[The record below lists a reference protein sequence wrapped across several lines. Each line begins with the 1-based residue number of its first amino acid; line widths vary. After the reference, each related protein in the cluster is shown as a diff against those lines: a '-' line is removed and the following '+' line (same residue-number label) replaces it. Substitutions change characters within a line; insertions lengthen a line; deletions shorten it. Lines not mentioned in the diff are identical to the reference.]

1 MILKLPSTTE
11 YVRVRRYRLV
21 ATPELVKKHQ
31 ANLTVEN
38 QLHNYALKYLERA
51 YGYKHLFRKFPG
63 TRTGKTYVIKDE
75 ILPSFLKEYY
85 GLKRWSSH
93 KVGFHSQAAYQSL
106 LALLTNFGEYRKVL
120 RKAAKMTDQAKEDYR
135 NNKHHNNPRHR
146 SWYRKGSLNYLRNGA
161 SHQTVSLPDNGQIAV
176 LSAHHI
182 KVQDYGSLQVVE
194 NIINLKHQKI
204 VASKIKHKRDNS
216 YELQLVFKDKLPRRK
231 PTDVCG
237 VDWNM
242 KDRKIFH
249 TSDNKKL
256 YLDKLVSVKAD
267 KYERIIDGLK
277 SRRDKA
283 TWLGQHSRRI
293 QRLNNLIRFYN
304 IHRANILT
312 NHYRHLTKRLFNG
325 YDLLVVEKLSAKEMR
340 QKSQGL
346 DAKGNH
352 TKNRRLAKIKP
363 YELQQCLK
371 QVADRSGKTLVL
383 VDSYKTSQVE
393 YGTGHQEKHSLDD
406 PREWTSKYT
415 GKKINRDLN
424 ASRNILKWGL
434 NPEKHIKL
442 KDYPALKPSSLVTIN

>member
-1 MILKLPSTTE
+1 MLKLPSTTE
-11 YVRVRRYRLV
+11 YVRVRCYRLV
-21 ATPELVKKHQ
+21 ATPELAKKHQ
-31 ANLTVEN
+31 ANLAVEN
-38 QLHNYALKYLERA
+38 QLHNYALKYLEKA
-51 YGYKHLFRKFPG
+51 YGYKHLSRKFPG
-63 TRTGKTYVIKDE
+63 MRTGKTYVIKDE
-75 ILPSFLKEYY
+75 ILPSFLKENY
-85 GLKRWSSH
+85 GLKRWNSH
-93 KVGFHSQAAYQSL
+93 KVGLHSQAAYQFL
-106 LALLTNFGEYRKVL
+106 LTLLTNFGEYRKVL
-120 RKAAKMTDQAKEDYR
+120 RKAAKMTDQEKEDYR
-135 NNKHHNNPRHR
+135 NNKHHNNPHHR
-146 SWYRKGSLNYLRNGA
+146 FWYRKGSLNYLRNGA

-182 KVQDYGSLQVVE
+182 KIQDYGSLQVVE

-204 VASKIKHKRDNS
+204 VTSKIKHKRDNS
-216 YELQLVFKDKLPRRK
+216 YELQLVLKDRLPRRK

-256 YLDKLVSVKAD
+256 YLDKFVSVKAD

-312 NHYRHLTKRLFNG
+312 NHYWHLTKQLFSD
-325 YDLLVVEKLSAKEMR
+325 YDLLVVEKLGAKEMR
-340 QKSQGL
+340 QKSQNL
-346 DAKGNH
+346 DTKGNH

-371 QVADRSGKTLVL
+371 QVADKSGKTLVL

-393 YGTGHQEKHSLDD
+393 YGTDYQEKHSLDG

-415 GKKINRDLN
+415 GKKIDRDLN
-424 ASRNILKWGL
+424 ASRNILEWGL

>member
-1 MILKLPSTTE
+1 MLKLPSATE

-21 ATPELVKKHQ
+21 VTPQLVKKHQ

-38 QLHNYALKYLERA
+38 QLHNYALKYLEKA
-51 YGYKHLFRKFPG
+51 YGYKHLSRKFPG

-75 ILPSFLKEYY
+75 ILPGFLKENYR
-85 GLKRWSSH
+85 LKRWNSR
-93 KVGFHSQAAYQSL
+93 KVGLHSQAAYQFL
-106 LALLTNFGEYRKVL
+106 LTLLTNFGEYRKVL
-120 RKAAKMTDQAKEDYR
+120 RKAAKMTDQEKEDYR

-146 SWYRKGSLNYLRNGA
+146 AWYRKGSLNYLRNGA

-182 KVQDYGSLQVVE
+182 KIQDYGCLQVVE
-194 NIINLKHQKI
+194 NIVNLKHQKI
-204 VASKIKHKRDNS
+204 VTSKIKHKRNGS
-216 YELQLVFKDKLPRRK
+216 YELQLVLKDKIPRRK
-231 PTDVCG
+231 PESVCG

-249 TSDNKKL
+249 TSDDRKC
-256 YLDKLVSVKAD
+256 YLDELVSIKAD
-267 KYERIIDGLK
+267 KYERIIDSLK

-283 TWLGQHSRRI
+283 TWLSKHSQRI
-293 QRLNNLIRFYN
+293 QKLNDLIRFYN

-325 YDLLVVEKLSAKEMR
+325 YDLLVVEKLGVKEMR
-340 QKSQGL
+340 QKSRNL
-346 DAKGNH
+346 DTKGSH
-352 TKNRRLAKIKP
+352 TKNRRLARIKP

-371 QVADRSGKTLVL
+371 QVADKSGKTLVL

-393 YGTGHQEKHSLDD
+393 YGTDYQEKHSLDG

-415 GKKINRDLN
+415 GKKIDRDLN
-424 ASRNILKWGL
+424 ASQNILEWGL

>member
-1 MILKLPSTTE
+1 MLDLPSTTE

-31 ANLTVEN
+31 TNLKVEN

-51 YGYKHLFRKFPG
+51 YGYKHLSRKFPN

-75 ILPSFLKEYY
+75 ILPSFLKENY
-85 GLKRWSSH
+85 GLKRWNSR
-93 KVGFHSQAAYQSL
+93 KVGLHSQGAYQFL
-106 LALLTNFGEYRKVL
+106 LTLLTNFGEYRKVL
-120 RKAAKMTDQAKEDYR
+120 RKAAKMTNQEKEDYQ
-135 NNKHHNNPRHR
+135 NNKHHNNPHHR
-146 SWYRKGSLNYLRNGA
+146 SWYRKGSLNYLRDGV
-161 SHQTVSLPDNGQIAV
+161 SHQTVSLPDNGQIVV

-182 KVQDYGSLQVVE
+182 KIQDYGSLQVVE

-204 VASKIKHKRDNS
+204 VTSKIKHKRDNS
-216 YELQLVFKDKLPRRK
+216 YELQLVFKDRLPRRN
-231 PTDVCG
+231 PIDVCG

-256 YLDKLVSVKAD
+256 YLDKFVSVKAD

-283 TWLGQHSRRI
+283 TWLSQHSRRI

-304 IHRANILT
+304 IRRANILT
-312 NHYRHLTKRLFNG
+312 NYYRYLTKQLFSD
-325 YDLLVVEKLSAKEMR
+325 YDLLVVEKLGVKEMR
-340 QKSQGL
+340 QKSQNL
-346 DAKGNH
+346 DTKGNH

-371 QVADRSGKTLVL
+371 QVADKSGKTLVL

-393 YGTGHQEKHSLDD
+393 YGTDYQEKHSLDG
-406 PREWTSKYT
+406 PRAWTSKYT
-415 GKKINRDLN
+415 RKKIDRDLN
-424 ASRNILKWGL
+424 ASRNILEWGL

-442 KDYPALKPSSLVTIN
+442 KDYPVLKPSSLVTIN

>member
-1 MILKLPSTTE
+1 MLKLPSTTE

-85 GLKRWSSH
+85 GLKRWNSH
-93 KVGFHSQAAYQSL
+93 KVGLHSQAAYQSL

-256 YLDKLVSVKAD
+256 YLDKHVSVKAD

-393 YGTGHQEKHSLDD
+393 YGTGHQEKHSLDG

>member
-1 MILKLPSTTE
+1 MLKLPSTTE

-93 KVGFHSQAAYQSL
+93 KVGLHSQAAYQSL

-393 YGTGHQEKHSLDD
+393 YGTGHQEKHSLDG

>member
-1 MILKLPSTTE
+1 MLKLPSTTE

-93 KVGFHSQAAYQSL
+93 KVGLHSQAAYQSL

-242 KDRKIFH
+242 KG
-249 TSDNKKL
+249 S
-256 YLDKLVSVKAD
+256 
-267 KYERIIDGLK
+267 
-277 SRRDKA
+277 
-283 TWLGQHSRRI
+283 
-293 QRLNNLIRFYN
+293 
-304 IHRANILT
+304 
-312 NHYRHLTKRLFNG
+312 
-325 YDLLVVEKLSAKEMR
+325 
-340 QKSQGL
+340 
-346 DAKGNH
+346 
-352 TKNRRLAKIKP
+352 
-363 YELQQCLK
+363 
-371 QVADRSGKTLVL
+371 
-383 VDSYKTSQVE
+383 
-393 YGTGHQEKHSLDD
+393 
-406 PREWTSKYT
+406 
-415 GKKINRDLN
+415 
-424 ASRNILKWGL
+424 
-434 NPEKHIKL
+434 
-442 KDYPALKPSSLVTIN
+442 

>member
-1 MILKLPSTTE
+1 MLKLPSTTE
-11 YVRVRRYRLV
+11 YIRVRRYRLV

-51 YGYKHLFRKFPG
+51 YGYKHLSRKFPS

-75 ILPSFLKEYY
+75 ILPSFLKENC
-85 GLKRWSSH
+85 GLKRWDSR
-93 KVGFHSQAAYQSL
+93 KVGLHSQAAYQFL
-106 LALLTNFGEYRKVL
+106 LTLLTNFGEYRKVL
-120 RKAAKMTDQAKEDYR
+120 RKAAKMSNQEKEDYR

-182 KVQDYGSLQVVE
+182 KIQDYGSLQVVE

-204 VASKIKHKRDNS
+204 VTSKIKHKRDNY
-216 YELQLVFKDKLPRRK
+216 YELQLVFKDRLPRRN

-256 YLDKLVSVKAD
+256 YFDKFVSVKAD
-267 KYERIIDGLK
+267 KYERIINGLK

-283 TWLGQHSRRI
+283 TWLGQNSRRM

-304 IHRANILT
+304 IRRVNIL
-312 NHYRHLTKRLFNG
+312 NNYYRYLTKQLFSD
-325 YDLLVVEKLSAKEMR
+325 YDLLVVEKLGVKEMR
-340 QKSQGL
+340 QKSQNL
-346 DAKGNH
+346 NTKGNH
-352 TKNRRLAKIKP
+352 TKNRRLVKIKP

-371 QVADRSGKTLVL
+371 QVADKSGKTLVL

-393 YGTGHQEKHSLDD
+393 YGTDYQEKHSLNG
-406 PREWTSKYT
+406 PRAWISKYT
-415 GKKINRDLN
+415 GKKIDRDLN
-424 ASRNILKWGL
+424 ASQNILEWGL

-442 KDYPALKPSSLVTIN
+442 KDYPALKPSSLVAIN